1 VTNVDTTR
9 SEAIN
14 ALSPVDGRY
23 ADKCAELRPFLSENA
38 LIRHRV
44 RVEAHWFL
52 FLAQDLLLPEL
63 KGISPGVLKAAQALT
78 LAAPTDEAAA
88 VKAYEARVNHD
99 VKAVEYFVRDQLK
112 AAGASHAQLEFVHF
126 ACTSEDINN
135 VAYALMLKAAREHVL
150 VPALARVEGWLAREA
165 HNYAGLAMLA
175 RTHGQPATPTTL
187 GKELAN
193 VARRL
198 TYGRTQFTAVAAFA
212 KMNGAVGNWNAHQV
226 AYPDIAWRAASER
239 FVLSLGL
246 QFNEYTTQIE
256 PHDWIAAYCDA
267 LARVNT
273 MLIDFARDTWGY
285 ISLGYYKQRV
295 VAGEVGSSTMPHK
308 VNPIDFENGEGNL
321 GIANALLKH
330 FSEKL
335 PISRWQ
341 RDLTDS
347 TVLRNVGVALAHTLL
362 AYKSIERGL
371 GRLAVAPDAIA
382 EDLGA
387 NWEVLGEAVQTVMRR
402 FGVENAYE
410 RLKDLTRGQ
419 RIDAD
424 LLRAFVN
431 TLPIPDAER
440 VRLAALTPQDYL
452 GLAVSLANDA

>member
-1 VTNVDTTR
+1 
-9 SEAIN
+9 
-14 ALSPVDGRY
+14 
-23 ADKCAELRPFLSENA
+23 
-38 LIRHRV
+38 
-44 RVEAHWFL
+44 
-52 FLAQDLLLPEL
+52 
-63 KGISPGVLKAAQALT
+63 
-78 LAAPTDEAAA
+78 
-88 VKAYEARVNHD
+88 
-99 VKAVEYFVRDQLK
+99 
-112 AAGASHAQLEFVHF
+112 
-126 ACTSEDINN
+126 
-135 VAYALMLKAAREHVL
+135 
-150 VPALARVEGWLAREA
+150 
-165 HNYAGLAMLA
+165 
-175 RTHGQPATPTTL
+175 
-187 GKELAN
+187 
-193 VARRL
+193 
-198 TYGRTQFTAVAAFA
+198 
-212 KMNGAVGNWNAHQV
+212 MNGAVGNWNAHQV

-440 VRLAALTPQDYL
+440 VRLSGRQLDGAAIIVARYAPVASPSAAQRRASHWSSRAISAMTAGAALRAAAASRKARRKSKPCSSAIRVWCVGPLPVTTSPACP
-452 GLAVSLANDA
+452 GP